1 MAHCTVSEV
10 QSWLQASKIKL
21 DNVESDLETSAV
33 NIVFG
38 QLAGLYVTTGWLDDT
53 NTPSI
58 VQTILCMLLAS
69 WIYRRAYAENIETDL
84 SYPQWLEDEA
94 NMLIQMIAGGTIDIP
109 GATQVSSNIT
119 SIDGWPL
126 NLTGSSQQTDA
137 AGNNVGWNAYSEDI
151 KFRVGDLF

>member
-10 QSWLQASKIKL
+10 QSWLQSTKLKI
-21 DNVESDLETSAV
+21 DNIDPDLETSAV

-38 QLAGLYVTTGWLDDT
+38 QLGAIYVTTGWLDDT

-84 SYPQWLEDEA
+84 SYPSWLEDEA
-94 NMLIQMIAGGTIDIP
+94 NMLIQMIVGGTIAIA
-109 GATQVSSNIT
+109 GATPISSSIT
-119 SIDGWPL
+119 SIEGWPV
-126 NLTGSSQQTDA
+126 NLTGSSQQQDA

-151 KFRVGDLF
+151 KFRIGDLY